1 MNELFTVK
9 DRFKITGRGI
19 VLIPGISADED
30 PPAYTGQEIIIVSPD
45 GKEKIETKIRSIEF
59 VLLKDQNEEYAVP
72 ICLPEEI
79 EKEIVQV
86 GSKVYLKPSKDNKS
100 LLVNA

>member
-19 VLIPGISADED
+19 VLITGISADED
-30 PPAYTGQEIIIVSPD
+30 PPAYTGQKIIIVSPD
-45 GKEKIETKIRSIEF
+45 GKEKIETEIRSIEF
-59 VLLKDQNEEYAVP
+59 VLLKDQNEEYVVP

-79 EKEIVQV
+79 EKETVQV
-86 GSKVYLKPSKDNKS
+86 GSKVYLKPTKNIPSHLDN
-100 LLVNA
+100 A